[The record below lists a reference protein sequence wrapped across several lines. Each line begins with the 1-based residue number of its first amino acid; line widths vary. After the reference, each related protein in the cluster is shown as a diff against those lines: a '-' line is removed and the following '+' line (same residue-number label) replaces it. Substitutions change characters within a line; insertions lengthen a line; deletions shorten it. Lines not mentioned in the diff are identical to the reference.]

1 LRNYP
6 PKKAFLIPG
15 TEVPGANN
23 QKLLVEVVDNV
34 TSKLVLS
41 FDQVTEFLVVFEVKS
56 HTGFL
61 MSFDDSRILHC
72 LLEGFNVVLDNFGLG
87 SLRSN

>member
-6 PKKAFLIPG
+6 PKKVFLNPGIGMPG
-15 TEVPGANN
+15 TNN
-23 QKLLVEVVDNV
+23 QKLFVEVVDNV
-34 TSKLVLS
+34 TSKLVLGL
-41 FDQVTEFLVVFEVKS
+41 DQVAEFLVVFEVES

-61 MSFDDSRILHC
+61 MSFNDSRILHG
-72 LLEGFNVVLDNFGLG
+72 LLEGFNVVLNDFGLS